1 MRIRTVLAVLV
12 VLVVVLVGGLLI
24 VAKSIDVN
32 QYRDVIAQKA
42 EEATGRKLTLAGDIY
57 LNVFT
62 FSPSV
67 TIEDVSFANASWG
80 SRPEMMKLKKL
91 DAVVALLPLLHKEI
105 DIRRFILDTPDIL
118 LETDANGKG
127 NWEFSAGGAAV
138 APPAGG
144 QKAPSGAAP
153 APASP
158 PAAAPGAA
166 LPQVSVNEVEIKD
179 GTLTYRDGKT
189 KQTTTLALD
198 DLSAKSEGG
207 TGPLSVDL
215 SGKYNTNPFT
225 VKGAFGSL
233 AEIQSPKAP
242 FPIDVDIEAGG
253 ATIKAIG
260 TIAQPAVAKGMDI
273 NVSVDGKSLAD
284 LSGFA
289 PGLPKIGPYNFA
301 GHVSDKNADITI
313 DHLKAALGKSDLAG
327 DVTLVKADKPTIR
340 ANLTSKFVDLT
351 ELQAASGNASPASAA
366 APGGNSAGGGA
377 PEAKPKA
384 NDGRIFSDA
393 PLPLG
398 ALKTANADVK
408 LAIAQVVTTGPE
420 LHNVNVALSLVNGKL
435 AVKPVQLDVVGGHV
449 DADTTVDASSAQP
462 VVAFNANA
470 KDLDLAELMKEMKSD
485 QKVTGKAN
493 FQGTG
498 SGQGGSVRQI
508 MAGLDGHTDLNIG
521 EAHVDNSLLKI
532 VMGDISKAIVGGG
545 DAGKISCVV
554 SRFDIVKGLATSKA
568 LVVDTESVTVQ
579 GSGTINLAT
588 EQLNLHLDPSPKA
601 AAVAALAIPVNISG
615 TLASPSV
622 APDAAAL
629 AGKLGKTAVGIA
641 TGGAVGG
648 LASGVLGNVLGGKS
662 SASGSTG
669 AAASSGGNPC
679 TNPGAVATP
688 ASAPAKSGQAAPAAG
703 QPAPAQKP
711 ANPIE
716 DVGKK
721 LKGLF

>member
-1 MRIRTVLAVLV
+1 MRIRTVLAILV
-12 VLVVVLVGGLLI
+12 VLVVVIVGGLLV

-42 EEATGRKLTLAGDIY
+42 EEATGRKLTLAGKIY

-67 TIEDVSFANASWG
+67 AVEDVSLANAPWG

-91 DAVVALLPLLHKEI
+91 EAVVALMPLLHKQI
-105 DIRRFILDTPDIL
+105 NIRRFILDGPDIL
-118 LETDANGKG
+118 LETDASGKG
-127 NWEFSAGGAAV
+127 NWEFSAAGAAA
-138 APPAGG
+138 APPGG
-144 QKAPSGAAP
+144 QKAPAGT
-153 APASP
+153 P
-158 PAAAPGAA
+158 PAAAPGAVI
-166 LPQVSVNEVEIKD
+166 PQVSVNEVEIKD

-189 KQTTTLALD
+189 KLTTTLELN
-198 DLSAKSEGG
+198 DLTAKSEGG

-215 SGKYNTNPFT
+215 SGKYNTNPFK
-225 VKGAFGSL
+225 VKGVFGSL
-233 AEIQSPKAP
+233 AEIQAPKAP

-260 TIAQPAVAKGMDI
+260 TIAQPAAAKGMDI
-273 NVSVDGKSLAD
+273 NLSVDGKSLAD

-289 PGLPKIGPYNFA
+289 PGLPKLGPYNVA
-301 GHVSDKNADITI
+301 GHVSDKGADITV
-313 DHLKAALGKSDLAG
+313 DHLKAMLGKSDLAG
-327 DVTLVKADKPTIR
+327 DATLVKADKPTIR
-340 ANLTSKFVDLT
+340 ANLTSKLVDLT
-351 ELQAASGNASPASAA
+351 ELQAAAGSGGATPSAAPAA
-366 APGGNSAGGGA
+366 APGAAA

-384 NDGRIFSDA
+384 NDGRMFSDD

-408 LAIAQVVTTGPE
+408 LAIAQVVTKGPE
-420 LHNVNVALSLVNGKL
+420 LHNVNVTLSLVNGKL
-435 AVKPVQLDVVGGHV
+435 AVKPLQMDVVGGHI
-449 DADTTVDASSAQP
+449 DGDTTVDASGTQP
-462 VVAFNANA
+462 AVSFNANA

-493 FQGTG
+493 FQGAG
-498 SGQGGSVRQI
+498 NGQGGSVRQI
-508 MAGLDGHTDLNIG
+508 MAGLDGHTDFNIG

-532 VMGDISKAIVGGG
+532 VMGDIAKAIVGGG

-601 AAVAALAIPVNISG
+601 AAVAALAIPVNITG
-615 TLASPSV
+615 MLASPSV

-641 TGGAVGG
+641 TGGAVVG
-648 LASGVLGNVLGGKS
+648 LATGALGGVLGGKS
-662 SASGSTG
+662 SESGSTG

-679 TNPGAVATP
+679 APGAAATP
-688 ASAPAKSGQAAPAAG
+688 ASAPAKPGQPAPAAT

>member
-1 MRIRTVLAVLV
+1 MRIRTVLAILV
-12 VLVVVLVGGLLI
+12 VLVVVLVGGLLV

-42 EEATGRKLTLAGDIY
+42 EETTGRKLTLAGKIY

-67 TIEDVSFANASWG
+67 TVEDVSLANAPWG

-91 DAVVALLPLLHKEI
+91 EAVVALLPLLHKEI
-105 DIRRFILDTPDIL
+105 EIRRFILDGPDIL

-127 NWEFSAGGAAV
+127 NWEFSAAGTAA
-138 APPAGG
+138 APPGG
-144 QKAPSGAAP
+144 QKAPAGA
-153 APASP
+153 P
-158 PAAAPGAA
+158 PTAAPGAA
-166 LPQVSVNEVEIKD
+166 IPQVSVNEVAIKD

-198 DLSAKSEGG
+198 DFTAKSEGG

-215 SGKYNTNPFT
+215 SGKYNTNPFK
-225 VKGAFGSL
+225 VKGVFGSL

-260 TIAQPAVAKGMDI
+260 TVAQPAAAKGMDI
-273 NVSVDGKSLAD
+273 NLSVDGKSLAD

-289 PGLPKIGPYNFA
+289 PGLPKLGPYNVA
-301 GHVSDKNADITI
+301 GHVSDKDGNTTI
-313 DHLKAALGKSDLAG
+313 DHLKAMLGKSDLAG
-327 DVTLVKADKPTIR
+327 DVTLVKADKLTIR
-340 ANLTSKFVDLT
+340 ANLTSKLVDLT
-351 ELQAASGNASPASAA
+351 ELQAASGGGGAAPAA
-366 APGGNSAGGGA
+366 APGAAA
-377 PEAKPKA
+377 PEAKPKT
-384 NDGRIFSDA
+384 NDGRLFSDD

-408 LAIAQVVTTGPE
+408 LGIAQVITKGPE
-420 LHNVNVALSLVNGKL
+420 LHNVNVTLSLVNGKL
-435 AVKPVQLDVVGGHV
+435 TVKPLQVDVVGGHI
-449 DADTTVDASSAQP
+449 DGDTTVDASGAQP
-462 VVAFNANA
+462 AVAFNANA

-493 FQGTG
+493 FQGVG

-508 MAGLDGHTDLNIG
+508 MAGLDGHTDFNIG
-521 EAHVDNSLLKI
+521 EAHVDNRLLKI
-532 VMGDISKAIVGGG
+532 VMGDIAKAIVGGG

-554 SRFDIVKGLATSKA
+554 SRFDIAKGLATSKA

-601 AAVAALAIPVNISG
+601 AAVAALAIPVNITG

-629 AGKLGKTAVGIA
+629 AGKLGKTAAGIA

-648 LASGVLGNVLGGKS
+648 LASGVLGGVLGGKS
-662 SASGSTG
+662 SESGSTG

-679 TNPGAVATP
+679 TNLGAAATP
-688 ASAPAKSGQAAPAAG
+688 ASAPAKPGQPAPA